1 VLTLLV
7 SYKVGY
13 VSELLS
19 QEIWKILDYEV
30 KVSGNSIVKA

>member
-7 SYKVGY
+7 SEVGY

-30 KVSGNSIVKA
+30 KVSGNSIVKS